1 VSGAPP
7 SLEALADLAAAR
19 WGDRVVTRVSFDR
32 RSRKYIGVALR
43 LTATGPGAEEV
54 CASVDHATA
63 AAALHGLRDAIDGN
77 TSKSSNGSTGGAS

>member
-1 VSGAPP
+1 VSDAPP

-32 RSRKYIGVALR
+32 RSRRYLALALR
-43 LTATGPGAEEV
+43 LTATGAGAEEV

-63 AAALHGLRDAIDGN
+63 AAALLGLRAAIGGN
-77 TSKSSNGSTGGAS
+77 SP

>member
-1 VSGAPP
+1 MSAPP

-32 RSRKYIGVALR
+32 RSRKYLGVALR
-43 LTATGPGAEEV
+43 LVPTGGGVEEV
-54 CASVDHATA
+54 CASVDHTTA

-77 TSKSSNGSTGGAS
+77 ASKTSNGSTGGAA